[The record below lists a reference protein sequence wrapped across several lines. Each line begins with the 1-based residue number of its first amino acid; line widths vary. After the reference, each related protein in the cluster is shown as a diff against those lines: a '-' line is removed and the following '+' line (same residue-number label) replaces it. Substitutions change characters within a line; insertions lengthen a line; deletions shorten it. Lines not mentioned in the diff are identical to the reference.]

1 MKKDRRVGGREE
13 QRKAGRKETSDF
25 LAILRECLA
34 RPLRWVRGTG
44 SHSHASEAS
53 CDSPHGPALGCL
65 PCPDTGWEDPW
76 GCSAFA
82 RMKGSDFYYRV
93 TSFYLISLAT
103 ISRTMSDRTLMA
115 DTGVTV
121 GDVQENT
128 TNFSSLNCNSAG
140 QQVRQCGD
148 TRAKRSTPL
157 RGEGGGWTAVTG
169 SQAARWLSAARPH
182 LPKLPS
188 LPPGRSA
195 AAFILQKHLHR
206 CKVRPV

>member
-1 MKKDRRVGGREE
+1 
-13 QRKAGRKETSDF
+13 
-25 LAILRECLA
+25 
-34 RPLRWVRGTG
+34 
-44 SHSHASEAS
+44 
-53 CDSPHGPALGCL
+53 
-65 PCPDTGWEDPW
+65 
-76 GCSAFA
+76 
-82 RMKGSDFYYRV
+82 MKGSDFYYRV
-93 TSFYLISLAT
+93 TSFDLISLAT

-148 TRAKRSTPL
+148 TRAKRGTPL
-157 RGEGGGWTAVTG
+157 RGEGAGAEL
-169 SQAARWLSAARPH
+169 QLRAARPH
-182 LPKLPS
+182 LPKLQR

>member
-1 MKKDRRVGGREE
+1 
-13 QRKAGRKETSDF
+13 
-25 LAILRECLA
+25 
-34 RPLRWVRGTG
+34 
-44 SHSHASEAS
+44 
-53 CDSPHGPALGCL
+53 
-65 PCPDTGWEDPW
+65 
-76 GCSAFA
+76 
-82 RMKGSDFYYRV
+82 MKGSDFYYRV

-157 RGEGGGWTAVTG
+157 RGEGAGAEL
-169 SQAARWLSAARPH
+169 QLRQ
-182 LPKLPS
+182 
-188 LPPGRSA
+188 PGRIYRNYQVFRPA
-195 AAFILQKHLHR
+195 VPLQHLYYRNIYSDVR
-206 CKVRPV
+206 CGLCKAINDNFVWKSKNLKKLT